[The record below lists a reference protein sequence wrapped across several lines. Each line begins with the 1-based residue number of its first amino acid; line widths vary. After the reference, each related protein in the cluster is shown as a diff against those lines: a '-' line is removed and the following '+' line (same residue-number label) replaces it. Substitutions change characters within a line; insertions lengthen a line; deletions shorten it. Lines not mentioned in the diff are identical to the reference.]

1 MPNPMPMTPPL
12 PGLLGFKRGAQT
24 GIPGLDLAPSGTLDH
39 GPEGTASTPGRG
51 LPTQGP
57 GTQARDQSGDQ
68 G

>member
-12 PGLLGFKRGAQT
+12 PDLLGFNPGAAKGT
-24 GIPGLDLAPSGTLDH
+24 PGLDLARSGTSDH
-39 GPEGTASTPGRG
+39 GPEGTASSPGRG